1 MKIPE
6 ITTITHWN
14 TSSVMRACIKNVLYT
29 KGDNDEYAAML
40 DKVADSPSPTVYDL
54 YAVARDIAEHSEDQ
68 TVANVM
74 CILSNDAVTRSFE
87 LDGRDD
93 I

>member
-1 MKIPE
+1 MFPK
-6 ITTITHWN
+6 ITTTTHWN
-14 TSSVMRACIKNVLYT
+14 TDSVMRACIRNVLYT
-29 KGDNDEYAAML
+29 NGDNVEYAAML
-40 DKVADSPSPTVYDL
+40 DKVADSPNPTVYDL

-74 CILSNDAVTRSFE
+74 CILFNDAVTHSFE
-87 LDGRDD
+87 LDDEE

>member
-1 MKIPE
+1 MFPK
-6 ITTITHWN
+6 ITTTTHWN
-14 TSSVMRACIKNVLYT
+14 TDSVMRACISNVLYT
-29 KGDNDEYAAML
+29 NGDNVEYAAML
-40 DKVADSPSPTVYDL
+40 DKLADSPNPTVYDL

-74 CILSNDAVTRSFE
+74 CILSNDAVTRFFE
-87 LDGRDD
+87 LDDEE